1 MTSTVQD
8 NKMNATI
15 PDSPISD
22 SPIGFSAV
30 PEGYKTP
37 PRAISAGSP
46 PSAPLRVRRADS
58 LVEDDSA
65 SFSNASPSDEACR
78 CFGNRINLVLIPS
91 VDDHKGKGILAGDFI
106 KPDPSATMAERQTHI
121 LSELHNW
128 LSGCIQVHARD
139 LDIVDGD
146 QVETADMVDDGMWPA
161 ARLHMIVKARRS
173 EDEEGR
179 VAAEI
184 VYNDA
189 ATWATNICMQFLIN
203 GVETSDSMIDT
214 AIGFVTTDKLP
225 DGSTI
230 VDHWDSPSVFEP
242 LRVAEPLSL
251 DDRIDRA
258 LEFWDIPLKLEF
270 PIWVWT
276 AISFWIVLY
285 AWIVAYL
292 VSGPTR

>member
-8 NKMNATI
+8 NKMNTAT
-15 PDSPISD
+15 PDSL
-22 SPIGFSAV
+22 SPIGFSSV

-37 PRAISAGSP
+37 PRAVSAGSP

-58 LVEDDSA
+58 LVEDDS
-65 SFSNASPSDEACR
+65 SSSNASPSDEACR
-78 CFGNRINLVLIPS
+78 CFGNRIARILIPS

-106 KPDPSATMAERQTHI
+106 KPDPSATINERQTHI

-128 LSGCIQVHARD
+128 LSGRIQVHARD
-139 LDIVDGD
+139 LDIVDID
-146 QVETADMVDDGMWPA
+146 QVDTADMVDDGMWPA
-161 ARLHMIVKARRS
+161 ARLHMIVRAKS
-173 EDEEGR
+173 SDEEGR
-179 VAAEI
+179 PTALAAEI

-203 GVETSDSMIDT
+203 GVEESDSMTDM

-230 VDHWDSPSVFEP
+230 VDHWDAPSVFEP

-276 AISFWIVLY
+276 VISFWIVLY

-292 VSGPTR
+292 VGGSTR

>member
-1 MTSTVQD
+1 
-8 NKMNATI
+8 MNTT
-15 PDSPISD
+15 

-58 LVEDDSA
+58 LVEDDS
-65 SFSNASPSDEACR
+65 SSSSSSNASPSDEACR
-78 CFGNRINLVLIPS
+78 CFGNRIARILIPS

-139 LDIVDGD
+139 LDIVDVD
-146 QVETADMVDDGMWPA
+146 QVALADMVDDGMWPA
-161 ARLHMIVKARRS
+161 ARLHMIVRARRS

-179 VAAEI
+179 AAAETLEARHRPHVAAEI

-203 GVETSDSMIDT
+203 GVEESDSMVDM

-230 VDHWDSPSVFEP
+230 VDHWDAPSVFEP

-292 VSGPTR
+292 VRGPTR